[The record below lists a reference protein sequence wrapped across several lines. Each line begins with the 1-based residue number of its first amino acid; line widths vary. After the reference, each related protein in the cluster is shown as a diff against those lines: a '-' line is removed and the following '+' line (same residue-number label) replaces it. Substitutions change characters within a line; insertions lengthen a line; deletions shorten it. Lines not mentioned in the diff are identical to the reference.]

1 VITKST
7 MPREK
12 RLAVDIE
19 AMKGAYKRREVE
31 TIAVIR
37 TDVNPADALTK
48 VMDPKALMSI

>member
-1 VITKST
+1 